1 MITIPRGIR
10 NLLTVTLVVVALV
23 AVPTAAGA
31 AATYTSLP
39 TKCGAVLPTR
49 TFVVLPGLTTYAPYS
64 PPTPLYG
71 VSDPSHL
78 ALILSRA
85 NITCS
90 WAVPGET
97 FKQRFTITETILKP
111 SDVSTLR
118 TWYAT
123 HGITPWSVGG
133 DTLNLWYAVP
143 TPIGNEVHV
152 LFPRGYWYTILDKS
166 TGYTPGAITQDAID
180 MIYALNPGLFR

>member
-10 NLLTVTLVVVALV
+10 TLVTAALVVVALV

-39 TKCGAVLPTR
+39 AKCSAVLPTR
-49 TFVVLPGLTTYAPYS
+49 TFVVLPGLTTYRPYS

-78 ALILSRA
+78 SIILSHP

-97 FKQRFTITETILKP
+97 NKQRFTITETILKS
-111 SDVSTLR
+111 SDVSALQS
-118 TWYAT
+118 WYSS
-123 HGITPWSVGG
+123 HGITPYSVGG
-133 DTLNLWYAVP
+133 DPLNLWYSVP
-143 TPIGNEVHV
+143 TPVGHEVHV

-180 MIYALNPGLFR
+180 MIYALNPGLFL

>member
-10 NLLTVTLVVVALV
+10 TLVTAALVVVALV

-39 TKCGAVLPTR
+39 AKCGAVLPPR
-49 TFVVLPGLTTYAPYS
+49 TFTLPGMTSYAPYS
-64 PPTPLYG
+64 PPSPLYG
-71 VSDPSHL
+71 VSDSGHL
-78 ALILSRA
+78 ALILSRP

-97 FKQRFTITETILKP
+97 LKQRFTITESILKP
-111 SDVSTLR
+111 GDVSTLT
-118 TWYAT
+118 TWYAARGLSP
-123 HGITPWSVGG
+123 HYIGG
-133 DTLNLWYAVP
+133 DFLNPWYFVP
-143 TPIGNEVHV
+143 TPTGHEVHV

-166 TGYTPGAITQDAID
+166 TAYTPGAITQDAID
-180 MIYALNPGLFR
+180 KIYALNPGLF